1 MRRPARPPGARA
13 GSHVRGVSSSRRGER
28 RIAASGRARRRR
40 RIARRGSPAVK
51 ILAFALGNTTRADDG
66 AGIAL
71 ARGLENVVP
80 GVEVIEAQELL
91 PEHAEALAGA
101 AGVLF
106 LDASV
111 AGTPGE
117 VRSARL
123 VPRAAR
129 VAILHAL
136 MPEEILDLA
145 RTLHGRAPP
154 AGLVTVAGREFA
166 FGEGLSP
173 EVEAALPFAREKARE
188 LVEAFAR

>member
-1 MRRPARPPGARA
+1 MKNR
-13 GSHVRGVSSSRRGER
+13 
-28 RIAASGRARRRR
+28 
-40 RIARRGSPAVK
+40 

-71 ARGLENVVP
+71 ARGLEDVVP
-80 GVEVIEAQELL
+80 DLEVIEAQELT

-117 VRSARL
+117 VRSAQL

-173 EVEAALPFAREKARE
+173 EVEAALPSAREKARE
-188 LVEAFAR
+188 LVEGFRLRP